1 MINIKKDMEN
11 FNTYYKNRIEN
22 NKEKLIDA
30 FTMYY
35 GEEHRDIINER
46 LNNINFYWFVGN
58 YDITC
63 KLKADHKILKRHFD
77 ATLKILANF
86 GIKIPHINIKSNGG
100 ILNRDKYGLCVECG
114 DIITT
119 GDKKLDSILE
129 ALFGPS
135 KIYKGNLKDI
145 PLYNFFDLPK
155 QEKNRIVKCIFNKP
169 VTNFEVHECFLKAQK
184 EAVLQSVKL
193 DDNKYVEIYLINEYF
208 YQNVCRSMRDGIFK
222 SKDIR
227 VLGNIKGENISQAL
241 CDKIGKLVN
250 ESIMNDGVDNPFM
263 SITKFHNVFVSLPV
277 LFPSDHNVIHEVN
290 HAIKTSLFAEDDG
303 GIMKCG
309 LYFMGKN
316 TGNGKMLEEFI
327 TDKQAVDITKIFHR
341 LGGNIF
347 DEDILK
353 RGIKI
358 SYGYEPF
365 YPVVDKFYE
374 TFKDEIAYAG
384 ITDDFNY
391 LLEFIDED
399 SFKTYNDYV
408 ELLYE
413 QYQLTNKLPDD
424 EQIKLVNSII
434 DTMSKKEKNK
444 EKMLT
449 NKS

>member
-11 FNTYYKNRIEN
+11 FNAYYKNRIEN

-63 KLKADHKILKRHFD
+63 KLKADHKILKKHVE
-77 ATLKILANF
+77 ATSRILAHF
-86 GIKIPHINIKSNGG
+86 GIKMPCNHIKSKGSG
-100 ILNRDKYGLCVECG
+100 LGKDKNGLCVECG

-119 GDKKLDSILE
+119 GNKKTDDILE

-135 KIYKGNLKDI
+135 KIYKGNFKDI
-145 PLYNFFDLPK
+145 PLYNYFELPNPEK
-155 QEKNRIVKCIFNKP
+155 QKIISKLFKRP
-169 VTNFEVHECFLKAQK
+169 MTNFEINDCVLKAQK
-184 EAVLQSVKL
+184 EAVLQSIKF

-208 YQNVCRSMRDGIFK
+208 YQNVCRNMKDLIFK
-222 SKDIR
+222 AKDIR
-227 VLGNIKGENISQAL
+227 VLGSIKGKNISQAL
-241 CDKIGKLVN
+241 CDKIGRLVN
-250 ESIMNDGVDNPFM
+250 ESIIKDGVDNPFM

-309 LYFMGKN
+309 LYFMGKSN
-316 TGNGKMLEEFI
+316 SNGKMLEEFI
-327 TDKQAVDITKIFHR
+327 TDKQTIDITKIFHR
-341 LGGNIF
+341 IGGNIF
-347 DEDILK
+347 DEDILR

-374 TFKDEIAYAG
+374 NFKDEIAYAG

-399 SFKTYNDYV
+399 SFKTYKDYV

-434 DTMSKKEKNK
+434 DTMSKKEQKQRKNV
-444 EKMLT
+444 
-449 NKS
+449 N